1 MFWAAERAAYD
12 PETLS
17 IAHHYV
23 GASRSCRSHTKTAPK
38 SGWDPGGSAPGSEG
52 PGGLLT

>member
-23 GASRSCRSHTKTAPK
+23 GASRSCAPTPRPHRRAD
-38 SGWDPGGSAPGSEG
+38 GTQGGARQ
-52 PGGLLT
+52 GLRDLEVY